1 MLFRSPSGR
10 PVTRVLVITPTYQEA
25 QNVEEFLRRAR
36 VALPEATILVVDD
49 NSPDGT
55 ADIAERVGAE
65 LGGIEVL
72 RRPVKAGLGN
82 AYRAAFTIGLARGY
96 EVLIQID
103 TDLSHD
109 PAVLPELVA
118 AIAGG
123 ADLVIGSRY
132 VPGGSIPHWPA
143 RRRALSKYGN
153 AYTGFML
160 RTGVADA
167 TAGYRAYRAE
177 TLRAID
183 YASTRSKG
191 YGFQIETAYRVSRA
205 GLRITEVPIAFTDRV
220 RGHSKMSLAVMAE
233 EMALVSLWGLRDRVR
248 GRG

>member
-1 MLFRSPSGR
+1 
-10 PVTRVLVITPTYQEA
+10 VTRVLVITPTYQEA

-55 ADIAERVGAE
+55 ADIAERVATE

-118 AIAGG
+118 AIEGG

-167 TAGYRAYRAE
+167 TAGYRAYRAA

-220 RGHSKMSLAVMAE
+220 RGHSKMSFAVMAE

>member
-1 MLFRSPSGR
+1 
-10 PVTRVLVITPTYQEA
+10 VTRVLVITPTYQEA

-96 EVLIQID
+96 ELLIQID

-118 AIAGG
+118 AIEGG

-153 AYTGFML
+153 AYTGLML

-183 YASTRSKG
+183 YATTRSKG

>member
-1 MLFRSPSGR
+1 MSR
-10 PVTRVLVITPTYQEA
+10 TLVITPTYQES

-36 VALPEATILVVDD
+36 VALPDATILVVDD

-55 ADIAERVGAE
+55 ADIADRVGAE
-65 LGGIEVL
+65 LGGVEVL

-96 EVLIQID
+96 EILIQID

-109 PAVLPELVA
+109 PAVLPDLIA
-118 AIAGG
+118 AVDAG

-177 TLRAID
+177 TLRSID

-205 GLRITEVPIAFTDRV
+205 GLHITEVPIAFTDRV
-220 RGHSKMSLAVMAE
+220 RGHSKMSFAVMAE
-233 EMALVSLWGLRDRVR
+233 EMALVSLWGLRDRLRR
-248 GRG
+248 GA

>member
-1 MLFRSPSGR
+1 MCSSDL
-10 PVTRVLVITPTYQEA
+10 
-25 QNVEEFLRRAR
+25 
-36 VALPEATILVVDD
+36 TILVVDD

-118 AIAGG
+118 AIEGG

-167 TAGYRAYRAE
+167 TAGYRAYRAG